1 MDSRQ
6 QQNDIES
13 PASTVTATAVA
24 AAYAAAAADADAD
37 AATDADTD
45 ADAAANA
52 AAADDD
58 DANAADA
65 DTATDADVLSVLPLK
80 PIDALRVQ
88 NAINETGTNACGIIG
103 IDIWTMKKNDTPRPS
118 MQRRKSLTLPLAY
131 KYEDNDDNNN
141 NDGCL
146 YHFGTGMNWINP
158 LFRQQLIDNGDT
170 EKLRILQRLT
180 DAACGSDYFHPF
192 SEPSGVG
199 LAGNYWQQYGDIA
212 GSKRYFQDKLRW
224 RKVKAFTSDPHQ
236 FSTARMVALGQV
248 FGKCTGVP
256 FDIFGESKGVVVFFA
271 RTTAE
276 ERIINTEVNS
286 NFLRLASYNIGSAIA
301 MSSARVRSEQSRK
314 DLTTRLFKKARMAF
328 MVMTLFRKSISK
340 LDVDLL
346 SDDDDDDGKK
356 KVVNDYDRDASGTT
370 YNSSSKK
377 KINWR
382 QSIQETVTATKS
394 VASYTKTKAMKLK
407 SKTLHPPSIKPPP
420 AGSLYVSS
428 YSFMG
433 SFIIFLTL
441 FGLKQLFETVS
452 GESATVIIAPF
463 GALLA
468 LQFSLTAAPA
478 AQPRNSFYGSIV
490 ALFIVMVMKI
500 VLHHLAGLPL
510 WFTASLGGG
519 GAIFALQ
526 KLGFVHPP
534 AAAAAMVFGTNTVSI
549 ASDCANAGIFLFC
562 DIVVIALAVFFNNLS
577 ETRQY
582 PMYWSLNPFQR

>member
-1 MDSRQ
+1 MDPRHQ
-6 QQNDIES
+6 QHDVES
-13 PASTVTATAVA
+13 PASTGKVTATAVA
-24 AAYAAAAADADAD
+24 
-37 AATDADTD
+37 TTDTD
-45 ADAAANA
+45 AD
-52 AAADDD
+52 
-58 DANAADA
+58 
-65 DTATDADVLSVLPLK
+65 LSSLLPLK

-103 IDIWTMKKNDTPRPS
+103 IDIWTMKNND
-118 MQRRKSLTLPLAY
+118 
-131 KYEDNDDNNN
+131 EDNNN
-141 NDGCL
+141 NNNEGCL
-146 YHFGTGMNWINP
+146 YHFGTGINWINP
-158 LFRQQLIDNGDT
+158 LFRTQLIDNGET

-180 DAACGSDYFHPF
+180 DPTCGSDYFHPT

-212 GSKRYFQDKLRW
+212 GSQRYFQEKLSW

-236 FSTARMVALGQV
+236 FSTDRMVALGKI

-256 FDIFGESKGVVVFFA
+256 YDIFGESKGVVVFFA

-276 ERIINTEVNS
+276 ERIINTDVNS
-286 NFLRLASYNIGSAIA
+286 NFLRLASYNIGSALA

-328 MVMTLFRKSISK
+328 TVMTLFRKSISN
-340 LDVDLL
+340 LDVDL
-346 SDDDDDDGKK
+346 SDDDDDDNK
-356 KVVNDYDRDASGTT
+356 KVVNNYDRDASGNT
-370 YNSSSKK
+370 YNSSSTKHT
-377 KINWR
+377 NLR
-382 QSIQETVTATKS
+382 QSIQKTVNGTKA
-394 VASYTKTKAMKLK
+394 VALYTKTKAMKLK

-428 YSFMG
+428 YSFIG
-433 SFIIFLTL
+433 SFVILMTL
-441 FGLKQLFETVS
+441 FGLKKLFDTVS
-452 GESATVIIAPF
+452 GESATLIIAPF

-490 ALFIVMVMKI
+490 AIFVAMVIKI
-500 VLHHLAGLPL
+500 VLYHLAGLPL

-534 AAAAAMVFGTNTVSI
+534 AAAAAIVFGINPVSI
-549 ASDCANAGIFLFC
+549 SSDCANAGIYLLC
-562 DIVVIALAVFFNNLS
+562 DIVAIALAVFFNNLS
-577 ETRQY
+577 DTRQY
-582 PMYWSLNPFQR
+582 PMYWSLIPFQK